1 MRIPLGLAALFVCCL
16 AASAQPTY
24 NKDISRL
31 MLAKCD
37 QCHQPGKIA
46 PMSLLTYDDVS
57 TYSQDIER
65 VLMDKSMPPWK
76 PVAGVGDFRHS
87 YGLSDGDRQEILDWI
102 ANGMEPGDL
111 ADAPDPLPVAD
122 SPWDLGTPDL
132 VLQPPLAY
140 TPPRNK
146 ADTYRCFSMPTGLTA
161 ATWIRA
167 SQALPGV
174 YQQVHHVL
182 MLLDQNG
189 DSARLD
195 GADGQPGYD
204 CYGDLGLG
212 NLTSL
217 QQAVGALV
225 GSWVPGAQV
234 NPLDDGIGILI
245 PANSRLVLQVH
256 YHPSGQTLP
265 DQTSVGLY
273 FSPPNSVQHRLLSL
287 PMANLNFKIPANN
300 SSYSVNA
307 SSITLPLSGKVV
319 LVFPHMHLLGR
330 KTSANMVD
338 GTGNVTPLIEIDDWD
353 FNWQGSYMYSQAIP
367 FGAGTSFK
375 MTSLYDNSDQNPRNP
390 NSPIIPVGWGEG
402 TNDEMC
408 ITLVGV
414 VADNEKL
421 LNLLLAFL

>member
-1 MRIPLGLAALFVCCL
+1 
-16 AASAQPTY
+16 
-24 NKDISRL
+24 
-31 MLAKCD
+31 
-37 QCHQPGKIA
+37 
-46 PMSLLTYDDVS
+46 
-57 TYSQDIER
+57 
-65 VLMDKSMPPWK
+65 
-76 PVAGVGDFRHS
+76 
-87 YGLSDGDRQEILDWI
+87 
-102 ANGMEPGDL
+102 
-111 ADAPDPLPVAD
+111 
-122 SPWDLGTPDL
+122 
-132 VLQPPLAY
+132 
-140 TPPRNK
+140 
-146 ADTYRCFSMPTGLTA
+146 
-161 ATWIRA
+161 
-167 SQALPGV
+167 
-174 YQQVHHVL
+174 
-182 MLLDQNG
+182 
-189 DSARLD
+189 
-195 GADGQPGYD
+195 
-204 CYGDLGLG
+204 
-212 NLTSL
+212 L

-300 SSYSVNA
+300 SSYTVNA
-307 SSITLPLSGKVV
+307 SSIALPLSGKVV